1 VRTSVVQLPDLPARL
16 CRSIDPMRIL
26 EFPDLTPQKQ
36 QSTAAAGTYQHVRQH
51 LAIRA
56 TLAMLKTAVRARHP
70 PTHESPLDPAH
81 SLQLDP
87 DRFAARRFD
96 ATVLECVRLRIHT
109 VEIERHPKL
118 LGIVRTAALGTQL
131 QPLRT
136 C

>member
-1 VRTSVVQLPDLPARL
+1 VQLPDLPARL
-16 CRSIDPMRIL
+16 CRSIDPIRIL
-26 EFPDLTPQKQ
+26 EFPDLTAAE
-36 QSTAAAGTYQHVRQH
+36 TAIYGCRRDLPAG
-51 LAIRA
+51 A
-56 TLAMLKTAVRARHP
+56 TAFGDLSDTRNALSELKTAVRARHP
-70 PTHESPLDPAH
+70 PPHESPLDPAH

-131 QPLRT
+131 QPLRA